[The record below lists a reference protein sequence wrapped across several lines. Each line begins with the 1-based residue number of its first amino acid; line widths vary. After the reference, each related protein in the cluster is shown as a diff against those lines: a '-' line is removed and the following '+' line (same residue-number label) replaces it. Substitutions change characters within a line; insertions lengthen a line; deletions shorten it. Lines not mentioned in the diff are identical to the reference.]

1 MKKVSLSYSWSILIV
16 SSLKWR
22 KQIFSTGFIFSC
34 RKFWQLLRNPYVL
47 LKTTL
52 IHLSSTLPR
61 LRQSKHTFTLIFA
74 HFPSG
79 IYMFKVSN
87 RTTRAMCE
95 ICLKLIIKR
104 PERCQSRRS
113 GGVFVVKFEQFS
125 NIVLLFPMLTF
136 NKEMPAGLFLAPQS
150 RFYRNSF

>member
-1 MKKVSLSYSWSILIV
+1 MKKVSLSHSWSILIV

-22 KQIFSTGFIFSC
+22 KQISPTGFIFSC

-61 LRQSKHTFTLIFA
+61 LCQSKHTFTLIFA

-79 IYMFKVSN
+79 IYLFKVSN

-95 ICLKLIIKR
+95 ICLKLIIKT
-104 PERCQSRRS
+104 PERRQSRRS
-113 GGVFVVKFEQFS
+113 GVVVVKFEQFS

-150 RFYRNSF
+150 RFYRNSL